1 MTVFHYQLLNKAWMY
16 TMASSEIVQWVHNC
30 HCFSTHSSR
39 AQLWSLSS
47 NQWKL
52 ETKNRET
59 GTIKENDLRYTY
71 NFMFPPLS
79 QNLSSHSSIGSVQ
92 VKLESSVQISNSN
105 HHRNL
110 DLLQMWW
117 WATNI
122 SCPWLW
128 GDGPCASSIPVL
140 LHSCDIHSEEL
151 QLPNHKFIYSLR

>member
-1 MTVFHYQLLNKAWMY
+1 MTVFHYQLPNKAWVY

-47 NQWKL
+47 NQWKS

-59 GTIKENDLRYTY
+59 GTIKENDLRYSY
-71 NFMFPPLS
+71 NFMFSPLS